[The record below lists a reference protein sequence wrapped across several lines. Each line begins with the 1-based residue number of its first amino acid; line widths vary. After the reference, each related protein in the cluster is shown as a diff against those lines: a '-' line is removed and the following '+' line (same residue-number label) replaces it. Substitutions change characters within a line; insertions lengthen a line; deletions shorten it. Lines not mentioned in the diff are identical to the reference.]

1 MSPPKRNTGTTDK
14 LAQFRRLEKDMQQE
28 GSADTCK
35 GPAPQASDTDKVLD
49 AIAALQ
55 GTLTAKIDEVKID
68 ISLIRQ
74 DFSKLKDRVTEAE
87 TRISNAEDA
96 LHPMRH
102 TTEEMQRQIQQLNA
116 HQDDMENRLRR
127 CNLRFIGLPEKEE
140 GADPATYLETL
151 LLKTYGREAFSV
163 MFAVERAHRVPA
175 RPPPPGAPPRTFI
188 AKFLNFRDRDKILK
202 LTRERGNIQI
212 GNSQI
217 AVFPDFSS
225 EVQRKRAQYQE
236 VKRRLRTLHL
246 KYAMLFPARLR
257 VEEDGK
263 VQFFDDPAAAT
274 AWLDRRDRMA

>member
-1 MSPPKRNTGTTDK
+1 
-14 LAQFRRLEKDMQQE
+14 MQQE
-28 GSADTCK
+28 DGADTCV
-35 GPAPQASDTDKVLD
+35 GPEPQTTDTAKVLD

-102 TTEEMQRQIQQLNA
+102 TTEEIQRQLQQLHA

-140 GADPATYLETL
+140 GADPTTYLESL

-163 MFAVERAHRVPA
+163 MFAVERAHRIPA

-217 AVFPDFSS
+217 AVFP
-225 EVQRKRAQYQE
+225 V
-236 VKRRLRTLHL
+236 
-246 KYAMLFPARLR
+246 FPARCKEKEHSIR
-257 VEEDGK
+257 K
-263 VQFFDDPAAAT
+263 
-274 AWLDRRDRMA
+274 